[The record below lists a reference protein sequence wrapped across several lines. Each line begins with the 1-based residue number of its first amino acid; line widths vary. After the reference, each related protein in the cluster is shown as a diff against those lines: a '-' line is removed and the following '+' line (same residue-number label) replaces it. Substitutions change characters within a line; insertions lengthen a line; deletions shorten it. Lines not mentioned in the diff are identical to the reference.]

1 MEWQREWRIF
11 VEKLTAMFE
20 KELETYYKNLD
31 RLRREHPLGGF
42 VVIRGDEILDVWLND
57 FDALKE
63 GFKAWGDD
71 ARFMIKELYEKPI
84 CFGFKLHEN

>member
-1 MEWQREWRIF
+1 
-11 VEKLTAMFE
+11 MFE

-63 GFKAWGDD
+63 GLKAWGDN

-84 CFGFKLHEN
+84 RIGFKLYENQSPV

>member
-1 MEWQREWRIF
+1 MI
-11 VEKLTAMFE
+11 MFE
-20 KELETYYKNLD
+20 KELQTYYKNLD
-31 RLRREHPLGGF
+31 RLREEHPLGGF

-71 ARFMIKELYEKPI
+71 AHFMIKELYEKPI
-84 CFGFKLHEN
+84 YIGFMPYEN

>member
-1 MEWQREWRIF
+1 MYFCKETSQ
-11 VEKLTAMFE
+11 KLCVMFE

-42 VVIRGDEILDVWLND
+42 VVIKGDTILDVWLND

-63 GFKAWGDD
+63 GLKAFGDD
-71 ARFMIKELYEKPI
+71 ARFMIKELHEKPI
-84 CFGFKLHEN
+84 RIGFNLHEN